1 MEDIQPPAEPHTTE
15 ITPLTM
21 SDILSLSRMDVAQE
35 LYTKHIP
42 SDKALPSDF
51 WNKFTKK
58 EQLFGLKASL
68 ALLVA
73 SNFEKVPREF
83 QLEATMALCTMKDA
97 LVDVGTGYGK
107 TFCMIIPAL
116 LFPHHV
122 TLVISPLKKLQEM
135 QVLEFQAYGILA
147 LAINDE
153 TSNDNTL
160 WKDINSGA
168 YSVLIVQAEQFF
180 INNGH
185 WPKLS
190 RLLHKPNFAKRI
202 RFLFVDEVHFVYTA
216 GIDLYGSKAFR
227 PAWGYLS
234 ELRTKLGSNV
244 AVAGLSGT
252 LPQHI
257 KGVVMQHLQ
266 FDDNRLYSIKLSCN
280 CSNIAY
286 ATHEIID
293 QPSNYH
299 NLDFILPNALPLGT
313 TGRRQKGIVFHDS
326 IESAIGAK
334 NFQEWQLVPDL
345 QGKGLIKTFFSLM
358 SDEYLKE
365 TYDDFKDPNGRCLIL
380 HATEAAS
387 TGLDVR
393 DVDWV
398 IQYGVPREMTMA
410 LQRAGHCGHDGIT
423 LAIFV
428 LMFES
433 WAKKVDLSTVLE
445 DEKLADNVQRSLD
458 PDCPLCGEIM
468 EKTKKQDR
476 TGISILK
483 LIQNSGACLREIY
496 AKYNNDTSDNALS
509 FTGPY
514 CCNSS
519 VHPQTLDFSFYF
531 PGKLLYEDQHTDII
545 YYGSPSD
552 PSRHIYFAPTGEKC
566 SSPTKWRYETWKKDK
581 FCSIRPPHLILSDK
595 ALDTIMK
602 INPPEVVNYQQVTL
616 SIAESLDW
624 ENKYARMIF
633 DIIHEFNEEVG
644 HLHEED

>member
-1 MEDIQPPAEPHTTE
+1 
-15 ITPLTM
+15 
-21 SDILSLSRMDVAQE
+21 MDVTQE

-68 ALLVA
+68 ALLIA
-73 SNFEKVPREF
+73 SNFEKVSREF
-83 QLEATMALCTMKDA
+83 QLEATMALCTMKNA

-116 LFPHHV
+116 LFPRHV

-135 QVLEFQAYGILA
+135 Q
-147 LAINDE
+147 
-153 TSNDNTL
+153 
-160 WKDINSGA
+160 DINSGA

-202 RFLFVDEVHFVYTA
+202 WFLFVNEVHFVYTA

-227 PAWGYLS
+227 PAWGYLL

-244 AVAGLSGT
+244 ARVA
-252 LPQHI
+252 
-257 KGVVMQHLQ
+257 MQHLQ

-280 CSNIAY
+280 HSNIAY
-286 ATHEIID
+286 ATHEIVD

-299 NLDFILPNALPLGT
+299 NLNFILPNALPLGT
-313 TGRRQKGIVFHDS
+313 TVLRVQLVQKI
-326 IESAIGAK
+326 
-334 NFQEWQLVPDL
+334 FQERQLVLDL

-365 TYDDFKDPNGRCLIL
+365 TYDNFKDPNGRCLIL

-387 TGLDVR
+387 TGLDVC

-410 LQRAGHCGHDGIT
+410 LQRAGCCGHDGIT

-433 WAKKVDLSTVLE
+433 WDKKVDLLTVLE
-445 DEKLADNVQRSLD
+445 DEKLADNIQ
-458 PDCPLCGEIM
+458 M
-468 EKTKKQDR
+468 
-476 TGISILK
+476 GISILK
-483 LIQNSGACLREIY
+483 LIQNSGACLHEIY
-496 AKYNNDTSDNALS
+496 AKYNNDTSDNALL

-552 PSRHIYFAPTGEKC
+552 SSRHIYFALTGEKR
-566 SSPTKWRYETWKKDK
+566 SSPSTAPRYRLPIVQQTSLATHLAKWQYETWKKDK
-581 FCSIRPPHLILSDK
+581 FHSIHPPHLILSDK

-616 SIAESLDW
+616 SIGESLDW
-624 ENKYARMIF
+624 ENKYAHMIF
-633 DIIHEFNEEVG
+633 DIIHEFDEEVG
-644 HLHEED
+644 HLHEEDQLLREEQKKQRKLNKVVSQQESNRKAFEDDSKQCAKTIRGAPS